1 MGCLLQQV
9 KGVVPYSQPSS
20 PQTQYG
26 GNIAVKEYKS
36 KNIRVDR
43 VMFES
48 KAFMA
53 LTGIA
58 PQLWITVL
66 GKRRF
71 FQFGRKGKKKWSC
84 TNRDDINI
92 TYIEY
97 FNKFGITQPRLTRAI
112 EQLLAKGFITIIHPG
127 GGHRHD
133 KAIYGLSDKY
143 LTWKPGMV
151 IEKREKESVQR
162 GFCKPNRKL

>member
-1 MGCLLQQV
+1 MNDHGIQLV
-9 KGVVPYSQPSS
+9 WKIFRDM
-20 PQTQYG
+20 
-26 GNIAVKEYKS
+26 NIDEEWSVET
-36 KNIRVDR
+36 DR
-43 VMFES
+43 GF
-48 KAFMA
+48 
-53 LTGIA
+53 TWWGH
-58 PQLWITVL
+58 
-66 GKRRF
+66 
-71 FQFGRKGKKKWSC
+71 QFAQR
-84 TNRDDINI
+84 
-92 TYIEY
+92 IEY